1 MARTILHLDMD
12 AFFANVERVLNPS
25 LKGKPIIVGGNPE
38 GRGVVSSASYEAREY
53 GVHAAMPMSRAMK
66 LCPHA
71 IVVTPHH
78 HRYGEFSERIYRI
91 LKIYA
96 PVVERASIDEFYLDL
111 TGCDRLYGDM
121 LGLAGKLKKVIL
133 RETGLP
139 CSIGIASNKLAAK
152 IASGQAKPDGLLR
165 ITPAKEAL
173 FLSRLPLKE
182 LPGIGK
188 TTHEKLRDM
197 GIRTIGDL
205 ARFPR
210 SLLVNSFGKV
220 GESLWQRAGGMD
232 REEVRERAR
241 QKSLS
246 QEKTF
251 ERDSEDPLFLKTT
264 LSHLVEEVGYR
275 LRKHGM
281 RAKTV
286 TLKIRYSDFR
296 TITRSTTGGEVDG
309 DAEIYQIARE
319 LLEKAHTRRVRIRLL
334 GVCLSNLTPAVEQ
347 KQLFEDKGEKSKS
360 SLYRSIDRIRDKFG
374 LKLHLGSSILHRQ
387 E

>member
-53 GVHAAMPMSRAMK
+53 GVHSAMPMSRAMK
-66 LCPHA
+66 LCPKA
-71 IVVTPHH
+71 VLVTPHH

-91 LKIYA
+91 LKVYA
-96 PVVERASIDEFYLDL
+96 PVVERGSIDEFYLDL

-121 LGLAGKLKKVIL
+121 LGLAGKLKEVIL

-139 CSIGIASNKLAAK
+139 CSIGIASNKLVAK
-152 IASGQAKPDGLLR
+152 IASSQTKPDGLLR
-165 ITPAKEAL
+165 IAPGRESR
-173 FLSRLPLKE
+173 FLSRLPVKE
-182 LPGIGK
+182 LPGIGE
-188 TTHEKLRDM
+188 TTHKKLREM

-205 ARFPR
+205 ARLPK

-220 GESLWQRAGGMD
+220 GESLWERARGMD
-232 REEVRERAR
+232 MEEVRERER
-241 QKSLS
+241 QKSFS
-246 QEKTF
+246 QETTF
-251 ERDSEDPLFLKTT
+251 ERDSEDPLFLKTII
-264 LSHLVEEVGYR
+264 SHLVEEVGYR

-309 DAEIYQIARE
+309 DAEIYRIARE

-347 KQLFEDKGEKSKS
+347 KQLFENERERRKS
-360 SLYRSIDRIRDKFG
+360 SLYRSLDRIRDKFG